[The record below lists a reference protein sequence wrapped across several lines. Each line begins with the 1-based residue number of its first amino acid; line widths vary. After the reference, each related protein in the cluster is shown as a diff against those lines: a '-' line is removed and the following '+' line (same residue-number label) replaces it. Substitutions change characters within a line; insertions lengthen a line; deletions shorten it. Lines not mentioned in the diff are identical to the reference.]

1 MSRFYAHRVM
11 DAAGTVGALPM
22 GNKSQITSERQARE
36 LARVEPA
43 RREEVTMG
51 PTGPK
56 DVARVER
63 VTARSL
69 GTGKRALPN
78 G

>member
-1 MSRFYAHRVM
+1 MTDRRARQLM
-11 DAAGTVGALPM
+11 DASEIGTIVP
-22 GNKSQITSERQARE
+22 QITTESQARE

-56 DVARVER
+56 DVARLER
-63 VTARSL
+63 VTAARW
-69 GTGKRALPN
+69 
-78 G
+78 

>member
-11 DAAGTVGALPM
+11 EAAGTVSALPM

-43 RREEVTMG
+43 CRFTAGGLFCG
-51 PTGPK
+51 PVVGDLWTK
-56 DVARVER
+56 
-63 VTARSL
+63 T
-69 GTGKRALPN
+69 TLPP
-78 G
+78 